1 MRVSLSL
8 IGLFYIIVVGKICHL
23 LDISTTMRAILALL
37 SLLIIP
43 YLVGKT
49 LSLLLKKFLYIEF
62 NFDVISNFIINW
74 CIGLIFIVSTAY
86 LLNYFWLFDAKLFVL
101 FLIILM
107 IPAAFYKEEHENI
120 SNFINT
126 YGGKIPIL
134 LSILIGVIMSLFITT
149 FSPYPYTNATDY
161 IVHDYWSFQ
170 LIEYNFFL
178 LSKIYLLT
186 HSILYSIPTLIF
198 NLKIDSLKLWWH
210 SRFILYPLYSFGLY
224 IFSYEISKNKKLS
237 LIAVFIG
244 TFIAYHK
251 EGFMFL
257 YHTSPKTIVFL
268 LFPLFLFFAHKII
281 IEKLKITEIE
291 NKKFIQ
297 LYILIFLFFIIELI
311 FLMVSE
317 KIISDF
323 IGVILLL
330 FLIMIL
336 VITKYLKNNE
346 RVIFFS
352 IICMITVLLFFHI
365 GNGFFAS
372 FFILLYLFI
381 SFFIKKQPT
390 LSRFLI
396 YSIVI
401 FSLLFFILQM
411 EGVIG
416 FKKHLISVYGTASS
430 FSIEPLWKMIN
441 DIYPTTILSLFLIG
455 AVFALFYNKDRY
467 ISLIFLVSIIFL
479 IFFSPIKDMYRI
491 LIYLNPF
498 IAFFCAYSLIEC
510 YDIIFSFKNSGVKN
524 VKPIFISLII
534 VIAIISP
541 LVNCI
546 DEINKITS
554 REDKEGY
561 FTMFTPS
568 RFLASEYIKSNISK
582 NTIILGHHGA
592 RYYASYSKTR
602 YPCGSA
608 LGVFLTENAKKAYE
622 KINIL
627 INNKSFTCHNYN
639 SRPNRCKQQLIDK
652 LNAIVI
658 FDETTETWIKINT
671 NKQDIEA
678 INKFYNT
685 TYFTLLYSDKK
696 HNIYIFGVN
705 PEPGVPFELVNNPKS

>member
-1 MRVSLSL
+1 
-8 IGLFYIIVVGKICHL
+8 
-23 LDISTTMRAILALL
+23 
-37 SLLIIP
+37 
-43 YLVGKT
+43 
-49 LSLLLKKFLYIEF
+49 
-62 NFDVISNFIINW
+62 
-74 CIGLIFIVSTAY
+74 
-86 LLNYFWLFDAKLFVL
+86 
-101 FLIILM
+101 
-107 IPAAFYKEEHENI
+107 
-120 SNFINT
+120 
-126 YGGKIPIL
+126 
-134 LSILIGVIMSLFITT
+134 MSLFITT
-149 FSPYPYTNATDY
+149 FSPYPCTNATDY
-161 IVHDYWSFQ
+161 ILHDYRSFQ
-170 LIEYNFFL
+170 LIEYNFFWFT
-178 LSKIYLLT
+178 KAYLLT

-224 IFSYEISKNKKLS
+224 IFSYEISKNKNLS

-268 LFPLFLFFAHKII
+268 LFPLFLFFVHKII
-281 IEKLKITEIE
+281 IEKLKIAEIE
-291 NKKFIQ
+291 NKKFI
-297 LYILIFLFFIIELI
+297 LLFVLTGLLFVIEFIILFFNQ
-311 FLMVSE
+311 
-317 KIISDF
+317 KIPDF
-323 IGVILLL
+323 VGVLLFL

-336 VITKYLKNNE
+336 ITTKYLKNNE
-346 RVIFFS
+346 RLIFFL

-411 EGVIG
+411 ESVIE
-416 FKKHLISVYGTASS
+416 FKKPLISVTRTTETPYG
-430 FSIEPLWKMIN
+430 FEPLWKLIN
-441 DIYPTTILSLFLIG
+441 DIYPTTILSLFFIG
-455 AVFALFYNKDRY
+455 AVLALFYNKDRY
-467 ISLIFLVSIIFL
+467 ISLIFLVSIMFL
-479 IFFSPIKDMYRI
+479 IFSSPIKDMYRI

-524 VKPIFISLII
+524 IKPIFISLII
-534 VIAIISP
+534 VIVIISSV
-541 LVNCI
+541 VNCI

-561 FTMFTPS
+561 FTMFAPS

-582 NTIILGHHGA
+582 NTIILGHLGA

-608 LGVFLTENAKKAYE
+608 LDVFLTENAKKAYE

-627 INNKSFTCHNYN
+627 INNKSFTCHNYG

-658 FDETTETWIKINT
+658 FDSTTETWIRKNT
-671 NKQDIEA
+671 NKQGIEA

-705 PEPGVPFELVNNPKS
+705 PEPGVPFELVSNPKS